1 MHVIIFG
8 DDGYNT
14 LGVIRSLGKE
24 NVEFFLL
31 LVSKKKLNYT
41 LYSRYT
47 TAFEIVRNEQEGIDF
62 LLSNKTFEN
71 STIIPTSDSSVALL
85 DSNYSLLK
93 VKYIFPNAGEDN
105 VINKLMDKSVM
116 NSYASK
122 AGLNIPATFNYSKGD
137 MFPPNINYPI
147 IIKPSKSILGSKK
160 DISICN
166 NKKELIDSINKSHNT
181 QDFLIQQYIDKDFE
195 ILLIGASLKINN
207 KVIVP
212 GVFKKLRWYLEGDD
226 ASMGVITTDVEQ
238 FIDIDNIIEFVNS
251 LEYYGPFSIEF
262 GVMDGIPYFYEIN
275 MRNDGTS
282 HYFNKANINIPYLWV
297 LDSYSFDIVDY
308 CDFNDED
315 YYFIDELGDYLNI
328 ATNNTSIKQ
337 WYKDLRSAEVYK
349 YFNRNDLKP
358 FFLVL
363 PKMFLLSVYKVIKLI
378 FKDL

>member
-1 MHVIIFG
+1 M
-8 DDGYNT
+8 
-14 LGVIRSLGKE
+14 
-24 NVEFFLL
+24 
-31 LVSKKKLNYT
+31 
-41 LYSRYT
+41 
-47 TAFEIVRNEQEGIDF
+47 
-62 LLSNKTFEN
+62 
-71 STIIPTSDSSVALL
+71 
-85 DSNYSLLK
+85 
-93 VKYIFPNAGEDN
+93 
-105 VINKLMDKSVM
+105 
-116 NSYASK
+116 
-122 AGLNIPATFNYSKGD
+122 
-137 MFPPNINYPI
+137 
-147 IIKPSKSILGSKK
+147 
-160 DISICN
+160 
-166 NKKELIDSINKSHNT
+166 
-181 QDFLIQQYIDKDFE
+181 
-195 ILLIGASLKINN
+195 
-207 KVIVP
+207 
-212 GVFKKLRWYLEGDD
+212 VFEGDD

-297 LDSYSFDIVDY
+297 LDSYGIDIEDY

-363 PKMFLLSVYKVIKLI
+363 PKMFLLSVYKMIKLI